1 MKSFITRLLSGIV
14 LVAVIVLTCWRGG
27 DVLWALASA
36 RSCRC
41 RPR

>member
-27 DVLWALASA
+27 DVLWRWCLPSA
-36 RSCRC
+36 
-41 RPR
+41 